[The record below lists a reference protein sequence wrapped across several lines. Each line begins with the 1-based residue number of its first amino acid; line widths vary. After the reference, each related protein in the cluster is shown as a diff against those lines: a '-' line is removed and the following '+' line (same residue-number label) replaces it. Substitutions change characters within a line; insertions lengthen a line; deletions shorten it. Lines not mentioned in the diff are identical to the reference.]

1 MFLLQASKICHEY
14 TLIYSKL
21 TTKVIFVPPC
31 FMMEKRQN
39 FTRYLLNLTMVSGTF
54 PFFGGLEGHQAGG
67 SGDALRSVLVWCP
80 GAPEMAIS
88 HFGRCCS
95 YGHLLVITGYNWD
108 YTFYK
113 WGFVSTYN
121 WYFGP

>member
-1 MFLLQASKICHEY
+1 
-14 TLIYSKL
+14 
-21 TTKVIFVPPC
+21 
-31 FMMEKRQN
+31 MMEKRQN